1 MRSIIYLMMTSLI
14 GQVAALAFTPLL
26 SRIYSVSEFGM
37 LGLAVSIGGMAGIIL
52 SAKSEM
58 LMLREESE
66 DVNQYYS
73 DSVNFCFLMSG
84 FGLVVVFAISLLELA
99 EVYLSLM
106 VLFGALGTAIFS
118 VTRVYLNV
126 KSQFRKSGAI
136 NAARGACQPVIQI
149 LLSDI
154 TFGLVAG
161 WAVSF
166 YVVLMFVARKA
177 RRTIFQSI
185 KAIFSKVSIVSK
197 IFVSAL
203 ISEFTVGFIIIS
215 CMILYSSQMSG
226 YVVMVYRVLGF
237 PVMIISRAIADY
249 MLPKY
254 KGYYL
259 GRNSLAEMF
268 LPFSFAL
275 TAALLIVAVFSFVP
289 QHWYTLFLGEGW
301 EGVSTFFIVLAPFF
315 AVRLLSIIASP
326 IYLVFHKEG
335 LYLLFSVVLLVG
347 FLTIAIWF
355 YIDSDREMYEYIK
368 SIVIY
373 GALCYTLYVA
383 GGVALLV
390 KKLKGRKIPC

>member
-1 MRSIIYLMMTSLI
+1 
-14 GQVAALAFTPLL
+14 
-26 SRIYSVSEFGM
+26 
-37 LGLAVSIGGMAGIIL
+37 
-52 SAKSEM
+52 
-58 LMLREESE
+58 
-66 DVNQYYS
+66 
-73 DSVNFCFLMSG
+73 
-84 FGLVVVFAISLLELA
+84 
-99 EVYLSLM
+99 
-106 VLFGALGTAIFS
+106 
-118 VTRVYLNV
+118 
-126 KSQFRKSGAI
+126 
-136 NAARGACQPVIQI
+136 
-149 LLSDI
+149 
-154 TFGLVAG
+154 
-161 WAVSF
+161 
-166 YVVLMFVARKA
+166 
-177 RRTIFQSI
+177 
-185 KAIFSKVSIVSK
+185 
-197 IFVSAL
+197 
-203 ISEFTVGFIIIS
+203 
-215 CMILYSSQMSG
+215 
-226 YVVMVYRVLGF
+226 MVYRVLGF

-390 KKLKGRKIPC
+390 KKLKGRKFPC